1 MSDAQAPLHP
11 AGTIE
16 AADEPVDT
24 SEFDPVEWDASSV
37 GSRSITASIFA
48 HEYDEDGRRYH
59 RYRHGRYPMPND
71 QTEQGRENIKHVLML
86 ELLNGRLFLAPLGRN
101 PQKIIDIGTGT
112 GAWAIDIA
120 DRYPGASVVGID
132 LSPIQPEWTPGN
144 VKFFVDD
151 AEDDWVNGRDFD
163 FVHFRSVAPIL
174 RKLDKVLVDAHEN
187 MRSGGWIEFQELHG
201 QIHSDDG
208 TMTSDDK
215 LKTFYELVVQA
226 FQSLG
231 LDFHKAR
238 DLGPHLE
245 AAGFRNVQCQIMKI
259 PIGTWP
265 KDNTQRLIGY
275 YSKLA
280 VKWAATA
287 FTGKPFEAMGISK
300 SQSDAWCKTVWEDLE
315 DDSKHRYYNMFFW
328 YAQKV

>member
-48 HEYDEDGRRYH
+48 HEYDENGRRYH

-86 ELLNGRLFLAPLGRN
+86 ELL
-101 PQKIIDIGTGT
+101 
-112 GAWAIDIA
+112 
-120 DRYPGASVVGID
+120 
-132 LSPIQPEWTPGN
+132 PEWTPGN

-151 AEDDWVNGRDFD
+151 AEDDWVNGKDFD
-163 FVHFRSVAPIL
+163 FVHFRSMAPIL

-208 TMTSDDK
+208 TMASDDK

>member
-48 HEYDEDGRRYH
+48 HEYDENGRRYH

-86 ELLNGRLFLAPLGRN
+86 ELL
-101 PQKIIDIGTGT
+101 
-112 GAWAIDIA
+112 
-120 DRYPGASVVGID
+120 
-132 LSPIQPEWTPGN
+132 PEWTPGN

-163 FVHFRSVAPIL
+163 FVHFRSMAPIL

>member
-37 GSRSITASIFA
+37 SSRSITASIFA
-48 HEYDEDGRRYH
+48 HEYDENGRRYH

-86 ELLNGRLFLAPLGRN
+86 ELL
-101 PQKIIDIGTGT
+101 
-112 GAWAIDIA
+112 
-120 DRYPGASVVGID
+120 
-132 LSPIQPEWTPGN
+132 PEWTPGN

-163 FVHFRSVAPIL
+163 FVHFRSMAPIL

-215 LKTFYELVVQA
+215 LKT
-226 FQSLG
+226 S
-231 LDFHKAR
+231 R

-315 DDSKHRYYNMFFW
+315 DDSKHRYFNMYFW